1 MIQDFSYFRLKQQ
14 QKNQLVPKFPKNN
27 QQVAKNKYL
36 NNFYE
41 FYRTI
46 LQTCSLFANCLTN
59 CNYRHI
65 LQHIAQ
71 QSFND
76 LKLFFYNEHFTYT
89 YT

>member
-41 FYRTI
+41 FYQTI
-46 LQTCSLFANCLTN
+46 LQTCSLFANCLTY